1 MATFSELQ
9 PDEIGKENLYN
20 RSRREFF
27 SKAPSRI
34 ISTAKV
40 QIRLNVHRHGMLVN
54 DKLSYPRSLSEGL
67 TQNVLKTQVALVQDQ
82 RTKVFTEQCSG
93 VQVFTEH
100 CSGPRL

>member
-20 RSRREFF
+20 RSRRDFL

-34 ISTAKV
+34 ISTAAKV

-54 DKLSYPRSLSEGL
+54 DKLSMTSCHTQGVVPR
-67 TQNVLKTQVALVQDQ
+67 V
-82 RTKVFTEQCSG
+82 
-93 VQVFTEH
+93 
-100 CSGPRL
+100 